1 MLVSK
6 EVFKNIRKIQIRTNK
21 YVQDV
26 LAGAYH
32 SAFKGR
38 GMEFEDVREYQPGD
52 EVRSIDW
59 NVTARMQTPFV
70 KNFREERE
78 LTVILLVDLSAS
90 SLFGTTGKQKEA
102 FIAEI
107 GALLAFSAIKNND
120 KVGLILF
127 TDKVERFLPPQ
138 KGLKHV
144 LRVIRELL
152 IFKPEGKKTDL
163 SKALQ
168 FLIKIQKKR
177 GVIFVISDFFSP
189 SFKDELLFVSKKHD
203 VIGVNVRDPQ
213 ELTVPKMG
221 LVQFKDLETH
231 QTHLVD
237 TSLKKVRKT
246 IEEKNLK
253 HIKEIQKQFEN
264 IGGGFINV
272 QSGPSYM
279 NTIKEFFKGRKQ
291 KI

>member
-1 MLVSK
+1 MEVSK
-6 EVFKNIRKIQIRTNK
+6 QVFKNIRKIQIRTNK
-21 YVQDV
+21 YVQDA

-59 NVTARMQTPFV
+59 NVTARMQTPYV

-78 LTVILLVDLSAS
+78 LTVILLVDVSAS
-90 SLFGTTGKQKEA
+90 SLFGTTGRAKEE

-127 TDKVERFLPPQ
+127 TDHVEKFVPAK

-152 IFKPEGKKTDL
+152 VFNPTRKKTDL
-163 SKALQ
+163 SSALSY
-168 FLIKIQKKR
+168 LLKVQKKR
-177 GVIFVISDFFSP
+177 GVVFVLSDFFCP
-189 SFKDELLFVSKKHD
+189 SFKKELMLASKRHD
-203 VIGVNVRDPQ
+203 VIGINVRDPL
-213 ELTVPKMG
+213 EMSIPKVG
-221 LVQFKDLETH
+221 LIQFKDLETH
-231 QTHLVD
+231 RTKIVD
-237 TSLKKVRKT
+237 TGLKKVRKT

-253 HIKEIQKQFEN
+253 HIKEVQRQFEN
-264 IGGGFINV
+264 MGGGFIHVRSDPN
-272 QSGPSYM
+272 YM
-279 NTIKEFFKGRKQ
+279 NAIKEFFKGRKQ
-291 KI
+291 KT

>member
-1 MLVSK
+1 MHVPK

-32 SAFKGR
+32 SAFKGH

-59 NVTARMQTPFV
+59 NVTARMQTPYV

-78 LTVILLVDLSAS
+78 LTVILLIDLSAS
-90 SLFGTTGKQKEA
+90 SLFGTTGKQKET

-127 TDKVERFLPPQ
+127 TDKVEKFVPPQ
-138 KGLKHV
+138 KGVKHV

-152 IFKPEGKKTDL
+152 VFKPDGKRTDL
-163 SKALQ
+163 SKALS
-168 FLIKIQKKR
+168 FLPKIQKRR
-177 GVIFVISDFFSP
+177 GVIFLISDFFSP
-189 SFKDELLFVSKKHD
+189 PFKDELTVLAKKHD
-203 VIGVNVRDPQ
+203 VIGINVRDPQ
-213 ELTVPKMG
+213 EYSIPKMG
-221 LVQFKDLETH
+221 LIEFRDLETDR
-231 QTHLVD
+231 THVVD
-237 TSLKKVRKT
+237 TSLKKVRKI
-246 IEEKNLK
+246 IEEKNLN
-253 HIKEIQKQFEN
+253 HIKEVQKQFEN

-272 QSGPSYM
+272 KSGPTFM
-279 NTIKEFFKGRKQ
+279 NSIKEFFKGRKQ
-291 KI
+291 KV

>member
-1 MLVSK
+1 MEVSK
-6 EVFKNIRKIQIRTNK
+6 EIFKNIRKIQIRTNK

-52 EVRSIDW
+52 EIRSIDW
-59 NVTARMQTPFV
+59 NVTARMQTPYV

-78 LTVILLVDLSAS
+78 LTVILLIDLSAS

-127 TDKVERFLPPQ
+127 TDVVEKYIPPQ
-138 KGLKHV
+138 KGVKHV

-152 IFKPEGKKTDL
+152 VFKPEGKKTDL
-163 SKALQ
+163 REALS
-168 FLIKIQKKR
+168 FLSKIQKKR
-177 GVIFVISDFFSP
+177 GVIFVISDFFTP
-189 SFKDELLFVSKKHD
+189 TFKEELTFLSKKHEI
-203 VIGVNVRDPQ
+203 IGINVRDPQ
-213 ELTVPKMG
+213 EYVIPRMG
-221 LVQFKDLETH
+221 LIEFKDLETKESRII
-231 QTHLVD
+231 D

-253 HIKEIQKQFEN
+253 HIKGIEKQFEN
-264 IGGGFINV
+264 IGSGFINV
-272 QSGPSYM
+272 KSGPNYM
-279 NTIKEFFKGRKQ
+279 NSIREFFKGRKQ
-291 KI
+291 RV

>member
-1 MLVSK
+1 MPVSK
-6 EVFKNIRKIQIRTNK
+6 EIFKNIRKIQIRTNK

-26 LAGAYH
+26 LAGAYQ

-59 NVTARMQTPFV
+59 NVTARMQNPYV
-70 KNFREERE
+70 KNFKEERE
-78 LTVILLVDLSAS
+78 LTVLLLVDLSAS
-90 SLFGTTGKQKEA
+90 SLFGTTGKQKEEL
-102 FIAEI
+102 IAEI
-107 GALLAFSAIKNND
+107 GALLAFSASKNQD

-127 TDKVERFLPPQ
+127 TDKVEKYISPK

-152 IFKPEGKKTDL
+152 LFKPEGKKTDL

-168 FLIKIQKKR
+168 FLLKIQKKR
-177 GVIFVISDFFSP
+177 GVVFILSDFFSP
-189 SFKDELLFVSKKHD
+189 SFKDELLFASKRHD

-213 ELTVPKMG
+213 EMTIPKLG
-221 LVQFKDLETH
+221 LIQFKDLETNKV
-231 QTHLVD
+231 QIVD
-237 TSLKKVRKT
+237 TSLKKVRKR
-246 IEEKNLK
+246 IEEKNLN
-253 HIKEIQKQFEN
+253 HLKEIQKQFEN

-272 QSGPSYM
+272 LSGPSYM
-279 NTIKEFFKGRKQ
+279 NAIQEFFKRRVQ
-291 KI
+291 RV

>member
-127 TDKVERFLPPQ
+127 TDQVERFLPPQ

-189 SFKDELLFVSKKHD
+189 SFKDELFFISKKHD

-213 ELTVPKMG
+213 ELTVPRMG
-221 LVQFKDLETH
+221 LVQFKDLETN
-231 QTHLVD
+231 QTHLID

-253 HIKEIQKQFEN
+253 HLKEVQKQFEN

-272 QSGPSYM
+272 RSDPSYM
-279 NTIKEFFKGRKQ
+279 NAIKEFFKGRKQ
-291 KI
+291 KV

>member
-1 MLVSK
+1 MLVSE

-59 NVTARMQTPFV
+59 NVTARMQTPYV

-127 TDKVERFLPPQ
+127 TDEVERFLPPQ

-152 IFKPEGKKTDL
+152 VFKPEGKKTDL

-177 GVIFVISDFFSP
+177 GVVFVISDFFSP
-189 SFKDELLFVSKKHD
+189 SFKDELLFISKKHD

-213 ELTVPKMG
+213 ELTVPRMG
-221 LVQFKDLETH
+221 LVQFKDLETN

-237 TSLKKVRKT
+237 TSLKKVRKS

-253 HIKEIQKQFEN
+253 HLKEVQKQFEN

-272 QSGPSYM
+272 RSDPSYM
-279 NTIKEFFKGRKQ
+279 NAIKEFFKGRKQ
-291 KI
+291 KA